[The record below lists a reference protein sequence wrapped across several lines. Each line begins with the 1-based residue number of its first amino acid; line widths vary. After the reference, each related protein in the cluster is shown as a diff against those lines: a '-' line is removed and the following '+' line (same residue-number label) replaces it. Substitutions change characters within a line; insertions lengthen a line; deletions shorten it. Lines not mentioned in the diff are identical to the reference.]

1 MAPPGFG
8 VIHAHR
14 SAIVGSR
21 QVTRGGGLAVI
32 YCTSLP
38 TRTLKIYF
46 QPTSFEV
53 QFVGLQVGG
62 ILVKVVNIYRP
73 PQLSKSTFMEEFAE
87 MLTLISSGQNE
98 RLVCG
103 DCNLPGADATS
114 VDRLLSELLDEHG
127 YAQHVTEPTR
137 HSANGKRP
145 TC

>member
-14 SAIVGSR
+14 SAVVGSR

-38 TRTLKIYF
+38 TRTLRIYF

-53 QFVGLQVGG
+53 QFVGG

-73 PQLSKSTFMEEFAE
+73 SQLSKSTFMEEFAE
-87 MLTLISSGQNE
+87 MLTLISSG
-98 RLVCG
+98 
-103 DCNLPGADATS
+103 
-114 VDRLLSELLDEHG
+114 
-127 YAQHVTEPTR
+127 
-137 HSANGKRP
+137 
-145 TC
+145 